1 MRKPA
6 DGNKSAAMKAI
17 LPLLAVAAAVVCTP
31 AGAHQ
36 YQLGDLHIAHPTS
49 RPAAKGMNGVGY
61 LSVSNT
67 GDRPDVLL
75 AVETPVAAKAE
86 IHASSTAGGMA
97 RMSRLEGGL
106 AIPAGGAAKLES
118 GGAHVMLM
126 KLKQPL
132 AVGDKV
138 PATLVFKNAGR
149 VKVEF
154 AVERGVPDHHA
165 H

>member
-1 MRKPA
+1 
-6 DGNKSAAMKAI
+6 MKAI
-17 LPLLAVAAAVVCTP
+17 LPLLAMAAAVVCTP
-31 AGAHQ
+31 AGAHD
-36 YQLGDLHIAHPTS
+36 YRLGELSIAHPTS

-61 LSVSNT
+61 LSISNAGET
-67 GDRPDVLL
+67 ADVLV
-75 AVETPVAAKAE
+75 AVETPAAAKAE
-86 IHASSTAGGMA
+86 IHTSSTAGGVA

-106 AIPAGGAAKLES
+106 PIPAKGAAKLEP
-118 GGAHVMLM
+118 GGAHVMLL